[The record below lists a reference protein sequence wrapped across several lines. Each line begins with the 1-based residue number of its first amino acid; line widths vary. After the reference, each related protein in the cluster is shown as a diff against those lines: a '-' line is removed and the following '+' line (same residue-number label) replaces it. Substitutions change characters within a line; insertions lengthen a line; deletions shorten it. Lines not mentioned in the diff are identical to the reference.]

1 MSGQRLWWKHGVIYQ
16 IYPRSFQD
24 SNGDGVGD
32 LPGILARVPYL
43 SDVLGVEAIWL
54 SPFYPSPMKDFG
66 YDVADYTG
74 VDPVFGTLADFD
86 RLVTAL
92 HARGLKIIIDF
103 VPNHSSS
110 LHPWFVESR
119 SSGHNRKRDWYV
131 WRDAKPDGSPPN
143 NWLSVFGGPAWE
155 WDEGT
160 GQYYLH
166 SFLPEQPD
174 LNWRNPEVEEA
185 MLHVL
190 RFWLERGVDGFRV
203 DVAHFIMKDPELR
216 DNPPAPVGDDSNY
229 KSMGGYDSQLH
240 VYDMAHPDVHQE
252 FRRIR
257 AVLDEYSR
265 EHPRMMVGE
274 IHVFDWPQ
282 WATYYGTTMDEF
294 HLPFN
299 FGLLRAP
306 WEASAIRTVVDS
318 VEGALPTGAW
328 PNWVM
333 GNHDEHRIATRLGRE
348 GARLAML
355 LLLTLR
361 GTPTTYYGDEIA
373 MTDVPIGP
381 DQARDPWGLRV
392 QDLGLGRD
400 PERSPMQWNAG
411 PNAGFCPAG
420 AQPWLPIAADYGTYN
435 VASEQGEETS
445 MLSFARA
452 LLALRASSDALSQG
466 SYRPIDAVPADCY
479 VYERRAEGEGMLVLL
494 NFASEERS
502 VSVPGLRGT
511 VAASTACDRQ
521 GEQVQDRMILR
532 ADEGC
537 VVRLDEAG

>member
-119 SSGHNRKRDWYV
+119 SSRHNRKRDWYV

>member
-348 GARLAML
+348 RARLAML

-466 SYRPIDAVPADCY
+466 SYRPVDAVPADCY